1 VIRNTTPPRKCSPIP
16 ETLSLSLSLSLA
28 RARSLSLK
36 HTHEHTHTHNYLHTS
51 HTRDYSGIFCSFCT
65 QWLHNNALRAAN
77 IYQVFINLFLFI
89 ILSSMAPQQ
98 RSLPLISTIFIFL
111 FCVSFCTQ
119 WLHNNA
125 LRAAKIYQFVI
136 VIYIYIYTYIS
147 VHYYLI
153 IQRLIS
159 TSFFSLFSSI
169 LLFSCP
175 LIKLTWPLISNFF
188 WGGWFYYIYL
198 FICLMTT

>member
-1 VIRNTTPPRKCSPIP
+1 MLPHTRDS
-16 ETLSLSLSLSLA
+16 LSLSLSLSLA

-136 VIYIYIYTYIS
+136 VIYIYIYIYICS
-147 VHYYLI
+147 LLSDYSAANIH
-153 IQRLIS
+153 QF
-159 TSFFSLFSSI
+159 FFSV
-169 LLFSCP
+169 
-175 LIKLTWPLISNFF
+175 
-188 WGGWFYYIYL
+188 
-198 FICLMTT
+198 